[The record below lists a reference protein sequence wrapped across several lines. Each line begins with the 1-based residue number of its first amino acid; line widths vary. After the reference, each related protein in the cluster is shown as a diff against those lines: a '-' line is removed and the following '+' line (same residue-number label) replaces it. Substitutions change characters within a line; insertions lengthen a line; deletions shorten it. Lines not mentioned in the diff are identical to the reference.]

1 MSLNNLINNIENKL
15 NNLLSAYQK
24 EKEINLNLSKEN
36 ESLVSEI
43 RQKSKEIDDLKD
55 KIKLMSISKSVDVSK
70 GDIRQ
75 TKLKINEYIRE
86 IDKCMAQLNN
96 YKWTNFQLNLILQTD
111 FIQ

>member
-1 MSLNNLINNIENKL
+1 MSLNNLINSIENKL

-24 EKEINLNLSKEN
+24 EKEINLNLSQEN

-86 IDKCMAQLNN
+86 IDKCIAQLNN
-96 YKWTNFQLNLILQTD
+96 
-111 FIQ
+111 

>member
-1 MSLNNLINNIENKL
+1 MSLNNLINSIENKL

-24 EKEINLNLSKEN
+24 EKEINLNLIQEN
-36 ESLVSEI
+36 ASLVSEI
-43 RQKSKEIDDLKD
+43 EQKSKEINDLKD

-86 IDKCMAQLNN
+86 IDKCIAQLNN
-96 YKWTNFQLNLILQTD
+96 
-111 FIQ
+111 

>member
-24 EKEINLNLSKEN
+24 EKEINLNLSQEN
-36 ESLVSEI
+36 ASLVSEI
-43 RQKSKEIDDLKD
+43 KQKSKEIDDLKD

-70 GDIRQ
+70 GDIKE

-86 IDKCMAQLNN
+86 IDKCIAQLNN
-96 YKWTNFQLNLILQTD
+96 
-111 FIQ
+111 

>member
-1 MSLNNLINNIENKL
+1 MSLNNLINSIENKL

-24 EKEINLNLSKEN
+24 EKEINLNLSQEN
-36 ESLVSEI
+36 ASLVSEI

-70 GDIRQ
+70 GDIKE

-86 IDKCMAQLNN
+86 IDKCIAQLNN
-96 YKWTNFQLNLILQTD
+96 
-111 FIQ
+111 

>member
-24 EKEINLNLSKEN
+24 EKEINLNLIQEN
-36 ESLVSEI
+36 ARLVSEI
-43 RQKSKEIDDLKD
+43 KQKSKEINDLKD
-55 KIKLMSISKSVDVSK
+55 KIKLMSISKSVDVSE

-86 IDKCMAQLNN
+86 IDKCIAQLNN
-96 YKWTNFQLNLILQTD
+96 
-111 FIQ
+111 

>member
-1 MSLNNLINNIENKL
+1 MSLNNLINSVENKL

-24 EKEINLNLSKEN
+24 EKEINLNLSQEN
-36 ESLVSEI
+36 ASLVSEI
-43 RQKSKEIDDLKD
+43 KQKSKEIDDLKD

-86 IDKCMAQLNN
+86 IDKCIAQLNN
-96 YKWTNFQLNLILQTD
+96 
-111 FIQ
+111 

>member
-1 MSLNNLINNIENKL
+1 MSLNNLINSVENKL

-24 EKEINLNLSKEN
+24 EKEINLNLSQEN
-36 ESLVSEI
+36 ASLVFEI
-43 RQKSKEIDDLKD
+43 KQKSKEIDDLKD

-86 IDKCMAQLNN
+86 IDKCIAQLNN
-96 YKWTNFQLNLILQTD
+96 
-111 FIQ
+111 

>member
-1 MSLNNLINNIENKL
+1 MSLNNLINSIENKL

-24 EKEINLNLSKEN
+24 EKEINLNLSQEN
-36 ESLVSEI
+36 ASLVSEI
-43 RQKSKEIDDLKD
+43 KQKSKEIYDLKD

-86 IDKCMAQLNN
+86 IDKCIAQLNN
-96 YKWTNFQLNLILQTD
+96 
-111 FIQ
+111 

>member
-1 MSLNNLINNIENKL
+1 MSLNNLINSIENKL

-24 EKEINLNLSKEN
+24 EKEINLNLSQEN

-70 GDIRQ
+70 GDIKE

-86 IDKCMAQLNN
+86 IDKCIAQLNN
-96 YKWTNFQLNLILQTD
+96 
-111 FIQ
+111 